1 MSCFYY
7 YRFLTMNLAAVQIQY
22 VVVFALASCVF
33 FPFVCLSAFIIFPI
47 FPALI
52 HIYFFFVY
60 GFQLFFIS
68 LLLATSGNK
77 RWGSFVGKHVL
88 GSTFLMLLP
97 PFWEMYFKALAW
109 LLPSYS
115 TILIGDGS
123 EAC

>member
-1 MSCFYY
+1 
-7 YRFLTMNLAAVQIQY
+7 MNLAAVQIQY
-22 VVVFALASCVF
+22 VVVFVMASCFF
-33 FPFVCLSAFIIFPI
+33 FPFVCALAFAVFPWQ
-47 FPALI
+47 PALI

-97 PFWEMYFKALAW
+97 PFWEMIFTFLAY
-109 LLPSYS
+109 LLP
-115 TILIGDGS
+115 
-123 EAC
+123 